1 MSLTEAL
8 QVATS
13 LWLLPHIVRGEL
25 GVGCAGDAVAVR
37 LAGHSESRVSTA
49 YRIKGAK
56 IVDSKIVESIRD
68 KLEVVASNEV
78 DGTITK
84 GSHNLR

>member
-1 MSLTEAL
+1 MADGLVVSLPQVAPSGPGGMSLTEAL

-37 LAGHSESRVSTA
+37 LGGQVTELVKCGR
-49 YRIKGAK
+49 
-56 IVDSKIVESIRD
+56 
-68 KLEVVASNEV
+68 L
-78 DGTITK
+78 
-84 GSHNLR
+84 